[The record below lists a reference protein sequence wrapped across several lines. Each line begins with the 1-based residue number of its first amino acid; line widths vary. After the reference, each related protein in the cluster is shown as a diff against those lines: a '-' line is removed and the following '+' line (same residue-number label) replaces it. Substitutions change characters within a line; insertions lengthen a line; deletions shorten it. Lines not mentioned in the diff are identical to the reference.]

1 MAQQSAARAEPAA
14 PLPMFYRRPVALQSQ
29 AHSGVSLKR
38 GTSYR
43 FAAPYN
49 AIPLTT
55 QELVQAQR
63 DYPIVFTNEAVPMP
77 MGVVGLQDQ
86 ANLYVEPDGGWRRGA
101 YIPAYVRRYPFLFSE
116 QFGGAEL
123 TLCID
128 EASEMMEAG
137 AANPFFRDGKAT
149 EVTQKALEFCM
160 AYQRQHEAT
169 RDFGRALAQVELLVA
184 RDATV
189 KLPGG
194 ETVVV
199 RGFKMIDEAKFNMI
213 PPETFQDWRSKDW
226 VKPIF
231 AHFLSLGAWDR
242 LVLILAERR
251 AGGLAR

>member
-1 MAQQSAARAEPAA
+1 MAQQSAPRAQPAA
-14 PLPMFYRRPVALQSQ
+14 PLPMLYQRPVPLQAPVHAQ
-29 AHSGVSLKR
+29 LSLKR

-43 FAAPYN
+43 FAAKSN
-49 AIPLTT
+49 AVPLTV

-63 DYPIVFTNEAVPMP
+63 DYPIVFTNEVVPMP

-101 YIPAYVRRYPFLFSE
+101 YVPAYLRRYPFLFFE
-116 QFGGAEL
+116 QLGSADL
-123 TLCID
+123 TLCVD
-128 EASEMMEAG
+128 EASELIEAG
-137 AANPFFRDGKAT
+137 TANPFFRDGKAT

-169 RDFGRALAQVELLVA
+169 RDFGRALAQVELLVG

-189 KLPGG
+189 KLPSG
-194 ETVVV
+194 ESIVV
-199 RGFKMIDEAKFNMI
+199 RGFQMIDEAKFNTI
-213 PPETFQDWRSKDW
+213 PPETFQDWRVKDW

-242 LVLILAERR
+242 LVHILAERR
-251 AGGLAR
+251 AAGLAR